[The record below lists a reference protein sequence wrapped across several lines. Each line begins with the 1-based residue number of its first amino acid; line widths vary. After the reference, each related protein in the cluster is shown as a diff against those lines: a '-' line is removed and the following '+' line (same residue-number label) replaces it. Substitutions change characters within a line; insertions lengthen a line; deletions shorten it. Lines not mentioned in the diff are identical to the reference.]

1 MSRVSLLDHA
11 ALDVKAAE
19 WLRAHRHGVD
29 TSEAYDDL
37 RALLSAVRLS
47 ALEEAASLIDRSNYY
62 EDNELLAQRIRTI
75 DGAR

>member
-11 ALDVKAAE
+11 ALDAKAVE